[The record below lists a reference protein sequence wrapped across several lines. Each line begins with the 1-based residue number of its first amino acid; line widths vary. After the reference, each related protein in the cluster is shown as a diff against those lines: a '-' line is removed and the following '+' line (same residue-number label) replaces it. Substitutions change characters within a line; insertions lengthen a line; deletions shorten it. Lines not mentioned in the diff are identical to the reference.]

1 LVILQYEGIT
11 MEPLLIVS
19 SDCCLSGI
27 SFDFEKKIKKELT
40 IENPQYKAARKY
52 GRWIGKKL
60 KPQLKY
66 YVPTVH
72 GLRFPRGFAN
82 RAVLLCREYFG
93 KDPEIIDKRRLLP
106 EIEFSFTGQLREY
119 QKLAVDEVLPKSFG
133 VIESGTGSG
142 KTVMGLALIAARKQ
156 PTLVVVHTKELLYQ
170 WKERAE
176 QFLACDVGLI
186 GDGKFSIEPLTVS
199 IVNSARRRVDE
210 LVFRFG
216 HLMVDECH
224 RVPATLFTDVVS
236 KFDCQY
242 LLGLSATA
250 FRSDNELTKLIYFFM
265 GDRIHRV
272 DPQELQAAGAV
283 LKPEIIRA
291 GTSFT
296 YRYRGD
302 YQSLI
307 KALTVHEGRNMQI
320 LEDICRV
327 SAEAGSGTCLVVS
340 DRVSHCRFFVEK
352 LQKRGVAVELL
363 TGQIPPENRNTIVA
377 AVQGGKVQVLVAT
390 LQLISE
396 GFDCPGLST
405 LFLTTPIVFEGR
417 LLQVIG
423 RIIRPAENK
432 RARVFDYV
440 DENIPTLLRSA
451 NSRGLILSE
460 V

>member
-1 LVILQYEGIT
+1 
-11 MEPLLIVS
+11 MEPTLTVS
-19 SDCCLSGI
+19 SDCLLSGI
-27 SFDFEKKIKKELT
+27 SFDFEKEIKKQLT
-40 IENPQYKAARKY
+40 IENPQYKAAKKY

-66 YVPTVH
+66 YEPVVQ
-72 GLRFPRGFAN
+72 GVRFPRGFAN
-82 RAVLLCREYFG
+82 QAVLMCRAYFG
-93 KDPEIIDKRRLLP
+93 KDPEIIDQRNLLP
-106 EIEFSFTGQLREY
+106 EIELFFGGHLRPY
-119 QKLAVDEVLPKSFG
+119 QRLAVDEAMKKSFG

-156 PTLVVVHTKELLYQ
+156 PTLVIVHTKELLYQ

-176 QFLACDVGLI
+176 QFLECDVGLI
-186 GDGKFSIEPLTVS
+186 GDGKFSIEALTIS
-199 IVNSARRRVDE
+199 IVNSARNRVDE
-210 LVFRFG
+210 LVSRFG
-216 HLMVDECH
+216 HLVVDECH

-236 KFDCQY
+236 RFDCHY

-272 DPQELQAAGAV
+272 DSHELQASGAV
-283 LKPEIIRA
+283 LKPEIIRTS
-291 GTSFT
+291 TSFT

-307 KALTVHEGRNMQI
+307 KALTVHEGRNIQI
-320 LEDICRV
+320 LEDICAV
-327 SAEAGSGTCLVVS
+327 AAEPGSGTCLVVS
-340 DRVSHCRFFVEK
+340 DRVSHCRLFVER
-352 LQKRGVAVELL
+352 LQNRGVMVELL
-363 TGQIPPENRNTIVA
+363 TGQIPPESRSAIVA
-377 AVQGGKVQVLVAT
+377 AVQNGEIQVLVAT

-417 LLQVIG
+417 ILQVMG
-423 RIIRPAENK
+423 RIMRPAENK
-432 RARVFDYV
+432 RARVFDYI
-440 DENIPTLLRSA
+440 DENIPALLRSA